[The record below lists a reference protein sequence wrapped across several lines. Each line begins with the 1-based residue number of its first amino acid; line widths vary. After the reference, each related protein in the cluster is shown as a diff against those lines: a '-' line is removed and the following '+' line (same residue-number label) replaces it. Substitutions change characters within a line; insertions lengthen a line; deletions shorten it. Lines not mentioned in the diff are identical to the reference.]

1 MVTDNTVNPIKQIKQ
16 AYIYIQQDQGNL
28 NEWVN
33 IDAFRIEV
41 KRMENYTCTNSIGN
55 LRASKIGGGGG
66 RLRQRQTSSC
76 TIF

>member
-55 LRASKIGGGGG
+55 LRASKMGGGGG
-66 RLRQRQTSSC
+66 LLKKMPRNPLK
-76 TIF
+76 IF